1 MFSITRKYLNENFY
15 PPQMKCER
23 KIVIFANK
31 EMENRY
37 KRLAVPEHPEDRRL
51 YLTLR
56 NIRSKVRSEYHR
68 GEEIP
73 KDKIPAIYRQMFH
86 IDNLWKLNPSKHEVV
101 FYSIVRDDI
110 LIVDIL

>member
-1 MFSITRKYLNENFY
+1 MEWEIRRVK
-15 PPQMKCER
+15 
-23 KIVIFANK
+23 FANK
-31 EMENRY
+31 EMENSY
-37 KRLAVPEHPEDRRL
+37 KRLAVSKHPEDRRL
-51 YLTLR
+51 CLTLG

-68 GEEIP
+68 GGEIP

-86 IDNLWKLNPSKHEVV
+86 IDNLWKLNFSKHEVV